1 MVFGIVIVCKFRFS
15 RMHGQL
21 DMGYQPKSDVP
32 SFSDANWINITPEEK
47 RKLTELKLSIWP
59 RNCNSSK
66 KSIWFKSAYRVRWFS
81 RLNDYGTQH
90 SDRWYTKSEYIKLRL
105 QG

>member
-1 MVFGIVIVCKFRFS
+1 
-15 RMHGQL
+15 MHGPL

-59 RNCNSSK
+59 RKCNSSK
-66 KSIWFKSAYRVRWFS
+66 KSIWFKYAYRVRWFA
-81 RLNDYGTQH
+81 RLNDYGIQH

-105 QG
+105 LG